1 MNWSATWHH
10 CTARR
15 RSPTRSQATSMS
27 QQAVT
32 TVSRRRCSPPRV
44 PAMASSI
51 RARPSGTRPAVTRVR
66 PRSPRAH
73 SSRSGSPL
81 SRASSRARCW
91 SSRAPAGVR
100 LQVAAQQPQPALE
113 RVRVQVAQHPLG
125 PGQPAAGGGGV
136 VEVRDPGDAQADGG
150 HRGRDGIP
158 GPPEPGVGPFGVV
171 HAGPGLAQPP
181 QGDAHAVEGLG
192 GLPLGQ
198 GGGEGGPGLLPPP
211 GLQGGGP
218 RGQVVLLGHG
228 AKYAHP
234 TRAPE

>member
-1 MNWSATWHH
+1 MLAAQSAGHGLVNQG
-10 CTARR
+10 
-15 RSPTRSQATSMS
+15 QAF
-27 QQAVT
+27 
-32 TVSRRRCSPPRV
+32 
-44 PAMASSI
+44 
-51 RARPSGTRPAVTRVR
+51 GN
-66 PRSPRAH
+66 
-73 SSRSGSPL
+73 
-81 SRASSRARCW
+81 
-91 SSRAPAGVR
+91 PAGGDQGQAEVAEGAQLQVGVAAVPGQLQGPLLELAGPAGIR

-113 RVRVQVAQHPLG
+113 RVRVQVAQQPLG
-125 PGQPAAGGGGV
+125 PGQPATAGGGV
-136 VEVRDPGDAQADGG
+136 VVVRDPGHAQADGG

-171 HAGPGLAQPP
+171 NAGPGLAQPP

-198 GGGEGGPGLLPPP
+198 GGGESGPGLRPAP
-211 GLQGGGP
+211 GIQGGGP